1 MNLDYKNGNFRFN
14 ARAAALIYNKDKT
27 KLLIFKIEDGRDFY
41 MLPGGRIEEFEDSFH
56 AIKREIKE
64 ELGFDLD
71 YKLISI
77 QENFVNINDQKIM
90 QYCFCYESIYYDDII
105 DLKIKCKDKEGQYFY
120 WVDISDVSN
129 FKILPKSTY
138 KLINSKDIRHFIER

>member
-27 KLLIFKIEDGRDFY
+27 KLLLFKIEDGRDFY
-41 MLPGGRIEEFEDSFH
+41 MLPGGRIEEFEDSFK
-56 AIKREIKE
+56 AIKREMKE
-64 ELGFDLD
+64 ELNFDLD

-77 QENFVNINDQKIM
+77 QENFVNMNDKKIM

-105 DLKIKCKDKEGQYFY
+105 DSKIKCKDKEGQYFY
-120 WVDISDVSN
+120 
-129 FKILPKSTY
+129 
-138 KLINSKDIRHFIER
+138 